1 MMKTFKDYVI
11 LLEQDP
17 MGGMGGAP
25 GGMPGMPPGGGM
37 GGPPGMDP
45 GMGGGMGGPPPMGGG
60 MGGPP
65 GMDPMGGGMGGP
77 QQQPP
82 PSQPAALTAKP
93 KTVWEAMESLLQK
106 TPNQPVVQQQQQQQN
121 PRPQL
126 SFLKGVPGM

>member
-1 MMKTFKDYVI
+1 MMKTFKDYMI

-45 GMGGGMGGPPPMGGG
+45 MGGGMGGPQ
-60 MGGPP
+60 
-65 GMDPMGGGMGGP
+65 

-93 KTVWEAMESLLQK
+93 KTVWEAMESILQK
-106 TPNQPVVQQQQQQQN
+106 IPNTPVAQPQQQQ
-121 PRPQL
+121 PKPPKPQL
-126 SFLKGVPGM
+126 NFLKGVPGI